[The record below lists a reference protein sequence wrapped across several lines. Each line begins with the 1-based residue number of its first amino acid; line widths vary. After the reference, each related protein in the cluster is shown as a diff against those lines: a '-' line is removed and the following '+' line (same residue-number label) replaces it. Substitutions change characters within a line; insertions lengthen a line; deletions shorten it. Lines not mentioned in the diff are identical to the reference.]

1 MKPSERYEAERRQN
15 KEIRKDSIL
24 NAAKVLFEEKG
35 IDNTTMQDI
44 ATEASFGVATVF
56 RLFSKKE
63 KIVVAVATEGLKEI
77 LSVFQKA
84 AALDV
89 SSLSKMEFLM
99 NSFIDQLKNKEGDY
113 IGILEDFDTYSSRLE
128 EPIED
133 IERFKEVYKEVSGTF
148 SSIIEEGKKDGSIRQ
163 DIDIDASLITLI
175 NTFAIFAKK
184 LAVQKSVF
192 FIELDMEPE
201 LQLEVLHKII
211 IEYLKA

>member
-1 MKPSERYEAERRQN
+1 MKPSERYDAERRQN

-44 ATEASFGVATVF
+44 ATEAGLGVATVF

-84 AALDV
+84 ASLDV
-89 SSLSKMEFLM
+89 SALDKMEVLM
-99 NSFIDQLKNKEGDY
+99 NNFIDQLKNQEGDY
-113 IGILEDFDTYSSRLE
+113 IGILEEFDTYSSRLE

-148 SSIIEEGKKDGSIRQ
+148 SSIIEEGKKDGSIRK

-201 LQLEVLHKII
+201 MQLEVLHKII
-211 IEYLKA
+211 IDYLKA